1 MSKEN
6 KEQSTKYILKR
17 MSKYLYKYKFTIIIS
32 IILTIVSNIF
42 ALVGPM
48 LSGYA
53 IEVIEKGNGNIDFS
67 KIFYY
72 AFLMIVFYFCSSI
85 LSYIISIIM
94 VKTARNVVYS
104 LRKDAFDTL
113 LNLPLSY
120 FDKNS
125 IGDVLSKITYDIDTM
140 GSTLSTDLI
149 NILTSIVTLVGSFFM
164 MFTISKK
171 LLLIFFITIPMSA
184 ISTKYITNKTRPLF
198 RKRAKKIGDLNGF
211 VEENISGLK
220 IIKAY
225 NKESKSIDEFRNI
238 NKNAVDAYYNAEYYG
253 SMTVALI
260 SFINNISLAFIS
272 TIGSIL
278 YLKNEMSLGQIS
290 SFVLYSRKFSGPIRE
305 ISNLISDMQSSFA
318 ASERVFRFID
328 EKREE
333 DDKVDAVKLEKVHGK
348 IDMQNVTFSYDLKE
362 KVLENLNINAKPN
375 TVVAIVGPTGCGK
388 TTIINL
394 IMKFYNRD
402 NGQILVDDKN
412 IDDITKKSM
421 RQAYAM
427 VLQDTW
433 LFEGSIYENI
443 AYGNENA
450 TLEDVKRVAKL
461 AQIDDFIEKLPNG
474 YNTIISGNGDNISKG
489 QKQLIN
495 IARAML
501 IDAKM
506 LILDEATSN
515 IDSKTEIQIQNAL
528 LEIMKGKTCFIIAHR
543 LSTIKNSSRIMY
555 IDDGRIVE
563 CGTHDELMSLKGH
576 YYNLYQSQYA
586 LLKEA
591 I

>member
-1 MSKEN
+1 MSKKN

-53 IEVIEKGNGNIDFS
+53 IEVIEKGNIDFS

-72 AFLMIVFYFCSSI
+72 AFLMIVFYICSSI

-171 LLLIFFITIPMSA
+171 LVLIFFITIPMSV

-225 NKESKSIDEFRNI
+225 NKESKTIDEFRTI

-278 YLKNEMSLGQIS
+278 YLKNEISLGQIS

-348 IDMQNVTFSYDLKE
+348 IDMKNVTFSYDLNE
-362 KVLENLNINAKPN
+362 KVLENLNINAKSN

-394 IMKFYNRD
+394 LMKFYNRD
-402 NGQILVDDKN
+402 DGEILVDDKN

-474 YNTIISGNGDNISKG
+474 YDTIISGNGDNISKG

-543 LSTIKNSSRIMY
+543 LSTIKNADKILVLNNGK
-555 IDDGRIVE
+555 IIEQGKHEELLEEDGF
-563 CGTHDELMSLKGH
+563 
-576 YYNLYQSQYA
+576 YANLFKSQF
-586 LLKEA
+586 
-591 I
+591 

>member
-72 AFLMIVFYFCSSI
+72 AFLMIVFYICSSI
-85 LSYIISIIM
+85 LSYIISIMM
-94 VKTARNVVYS
+94 VKTARNIVYS
-104 LRKDAFDTL
+104 LRKDAFETI

-125 IGDVLSKITYDIDTM
+125 IGDILSKITYDIDTM

-171 LLLIFFITIPMSA
+171 LVLIFFITIPMSI

-225 NKESKSIDEFRNI
+225 NKESKTIDEFRNI

-278 YLKNEMSLGQIS
+278 YLKNEISLGQIS

-318 ASERVFRFID
+318 ASERFFRFID

-333 DDKVDAVKLEKVHGK
+333 DDKLDAEKLEKVHGK
-348 IDMQNVTFSYDLKE
+348 IDMKNVTFSYDLNE
-362 KVLENLNINAKPN
+362 KVLENLDISAKPN

-394 IMKFYNRD
+394 LMRFYNRND
-402 NGQILVDDKN
+402 GEILVDDKN

-474 YNTIISGNGDNISKG
+474 YDTIISGNGDNISKG

-543 LSTIKNSSRIMY
+543 LSTIKNADQILVLNNGK
-555 IDDGRIVE
+555 IIEQGKHEELLEEDGF
-563 CGTHDELMSLKGH
+563 
-576 YYNLYQSQYA
+576 YANLFKSQF
-586 LLKEA
+586 
-591 I
+591 

>member
-1 MSKEN
+1 MGICNMSKEN

-348 IDMQNVTFSYDLKE
+348 IDMQNVTFSYDLNE

-543 LSTIKNSSRIMY
+543 LSTIKNADQILVLNN
-555 IDDGRIVE
+555 GKIVE
-563 CGTHDELMSLKGH
+563 QGKHEELLEEDGF
-576 YYNLYQSQYA
+576 YANLFKSQF
-586 LLKEA
+586 
-591 I
+591 

>member
-17 MSKYLYKYKFTIIIS
+17 MSKYLYKYKFTIITS

-113 LNLPLSY
+113 LNLPLRY

-171 LLLIFFITIPMSA
+171 LVLIFFITIPMSV

-225 NKESKSIDEFRNI
+225 NKESKSIDEFRTI

-333 DDKVDAVKLEKVHGK
+333 DDKVDAVKLERVHGK
-348 IDMQNVTFSYDLKE
+348 IDMKNVTFSYDLNE
-362 KVLENLNINAKPN
+362 KVLENLNISAKPN
-375 TVVAIVGPTGCGK
+375 TIVAIVGPTGCGK

-394 IMKFYNRD
+394 LMKFYNRD
-402 NGQILVDDKN
+402 DGEILVDDKN

-433 LFEGSIYENI
+433 LFEGTIYENI

-474 YNTIISGNGDNISKG
+474 YDTIISGNGDNISKG

-543 LSTIKNSSRIMY
+543 LSTIKNADQILVLNNGK
-555 IDDGRIVE
+555 IIEQGKHEELLEEDGF
-563 CGTHDELMSLKGH
+563 
-576 YYNLYQSQYA
+576 YANLFKSQF
-586 LLKEA
+586 
-591 I
+591 

>member
-53 IEVIEKGNGNIDFS
+53 IEVIEKGNIDFS

-171 LLLIFFITIPMSA
+171 LVLIFFITIPMSI

-225 NKESKSIDEFRNI
+225 NKESKTIDEFKNI
-238 NKNAVDAYYNAEYYG
+238 NKKAVDAYYNAEYYG

-278 YLKNEMSLGQIS
+278 YLKNEMTLGQIS

-333 DDKVDAVKLEKVHGK
+333 DDKVDAEKLENVYGK
-348 IDMQNVTFSYDLKE
+348 IDINNVTFSYDLNE

-375 TVVAIVGPTGCGK
+375 IVVAIVGPTGCGK

-394 IMKFYNRD
+394 LMKFYNRD
-402 NGQILVDDKN
+402 EGEILVDDKN
-412 IDDITKKSM
+412 IDNITKKSM

-450 TLEDVKRVAKL
+450 TLDDVKRVAKL

-543 LSTIKNSSRIMY
+543 LSTIKNADQILVLNNGK
-555 IDDGRIVE
+555 IIEQGKHEELLEEDGF
-563 CGTHDELMSLKGH
+563 
-576 YYNLYQSQYA
+576 YANLFKSQF
-586 LLKEA
+586 
-591 I
+591 

>member
-72 AFLMIVFYFCSSI
+72 AFLMIVFYICSSI
-85 LSYIISIIM
+85 LSYIISIMM
-94 VKTARNVVYS
+94 VKSARNIVYS
-104 LRKDAFDTL
+104 LRKDAFETI

-125 IGDVLSKITYDIDTM
+125 IGDILSKITYDIDTM

-171 LLLIFFITIPMSA
+171 LVLIFFITIPMSI

-225 NKESKSIDEFRNI
+225 NKESKTIDEFRNI

-278 YLKNEMSLGQIS
+278 YLKNEISLGQIS

-333 DDKVDAVKLEKVHGK
+333 DDKLDAEKLEKVHGK
-348 IDMQNVTFSYDLKE
+348 IDMKNVTFSYDLNE
-362 KVLENLNINAKPN
+362 KVLENLDISAKPN

-394 IMKFYNRD
+394 LMRFYNRND
-402 NGQILVDDKN
+402 GEILVDDKN

-474 YNTIISGNGDNISKG
+474 YDTIISGNGDNISKG

-543 LSTIKNSSRIMY
+543 LSTIKNADQILVLNNGK
-555 IDDGRIVE
+555 IIEQGKHEELLEEDGF
-563 CGTHDELMSLKGH
+563 
-576 YYNLYQSQYA
+576 YANLFKSQF
-586 LLKEA
+586 
-591 I
+591 

>member
-171 LLLIFFITIPMSA
+171 LVLIFFITIPMSA

-198 RKRAKKIGDLNGF
+198 RQRAKKIGDLNGF

-348 IDMQNVTFSYDLKE
+348 IDMQNVTFSYDLNE

-543 LSTIKNSSRIMY
+543 LSTIKNADQILVLNN
-555 IDDGRIVE
+555 GKIVE
-563 CGTHDELMSLKGH
+563 QGKHEELLEEDGF
-576 YYNLYQSQYA
+576 YA
-586 LLKEA
+586 KF

>member
-72 AFLMIVFYFCSSI
+72 AFLMIVFYICSSI
-85 LSYIISIIM
+85 LSYIISIMM
-94 VKTARNVVYS
+94 VKTARNIVYS
-104 LRKDAFDTL
+104 LRKDAFETI

-125 IGDVLSKITYDIDTM
+125 IGDILSKITYDIDTM

-171 LLLIFFITIPMSA
+171 LVLIFFITIPMSI

-225 NKESKSIDEFRNI
+225 NKESKTIDEFRNI

-278 YLKNEMSLGQIS
+278 YLKNEISLGQIS

-333 DDKVDAVKLEKVHGK
+333 DDKLDAEKLEKVHGK
-348 IDMQNVTFSYDLKE
+348 IDIKNVTFSYDLNE
-362 KVLENLNINAKPN
+362 KVLENLDISAKPN

-394 IMKFYNRD
+394 LMRFYNRND
-402 NGQILVDDKN
+402 GEILVDDKN

-474 YNTIISGNGDNISKG
+474 YDTIISGNGDNISKG

-543 LSTIKNSSRIMY
+543 LSTIKNADQILVLNNGK
-555 IDDGRIVE
+555 IIEQGKHEELLEEDGF
-563 CGTHDELMSLKGH
+563 
-576 YYNLYQSQYA
+576 YANLFKSQF
-586 LLKEA
+586 
-591 I
+591 

>member
-1 MSKEN
+1 
-6 KEQSTKYILKR
+6 
-17 MSKYLYKYKFTIIIS
+17 
-32 IILTIVSNIF
+32 
-42 ALVGPM
+42 
-48 LSGYA
+48 
-53 IEVIEKGNGNIDFS
+53 
-67 KIFYY
+67 
-72 AFLMIVFYFCSSI
+72 
-85 LSYIISIIM
+85 
-94 VKTARNVVYS
+94 
-104 LRKDAFDTL
+104 
-113 LNLPLSY
+113 
-120 FDKNS
+120 
-125 IGDVLSKITYDIDTM
+125 
-140 GSTLSTDLI
+140 
-149 NILTSIVTLVGSFFM
+149 
-164 MFTISKK
+164 
-171 LLLIFFITIPMSA
+171 
-184 ISTKYITNKTRPLF
+184 
-198 RKRAKKIGDLNGF
+198 
-211 VEENISGLK
+211 
-220 IIKAY
+220 
-225 NKESKSIDEFRNI
+225 
-238 NKNAVDAYYNAEYYG
+238 
-253 SMTVALI
+253 
-260 SFINNISLAFIS
+260 
-272 TIGSIL
+272 
-278 YLKNEMSLGQIS
+278 
-290 SFVLYSRKFSGPIRE
+290 
-305 ISNLISDMQSSFA
+305 
-318 ASERVFRFID
+318 
-328 EKREE
+328 
-333 DDKVDAVKLEKVHGK
+333 
-348 IDMQNVTFSYDLKE
+348 MQNVTFSYDLNE

-543 LSTIKNSSRIMY
+543 LSTIKNADQILVLNN
-555 IDDGRIVE
+555 GKIVE
-563 CGTHDELMSLKGH
+563 QGKHEELLEEDGF
-576 YYNLYQSQYA
+576 YANLFKSQF
-586 LLKEA
+586 
-591 I
+591 

>member
-72 AFLMIVFYFCSSI
+72 AFLMIVFYICSSI
-85 LSYIISIIM
+85 LSYIISIMM
-94 VKTARNVVYS
+94 VKTARNIVYS
-104 LRKDAFDTL
+104 LRKDAFETI

-125 IGDVLSKITYDIDTM
+125 IGDILSKITYDIDTM

-171 LLLIFFITIPMSA
+171 LVLIFFITIPMSI

-225 NKESKSIDEFRNI
+225 NKESKTIDEFRNI

-278 YLKNEMSLGQIS
+278 YLKNEISLGQIS

-333 DDKVDAVKLEKVHGK
+333 DDKLDAEKLEKVHGK
-348 IDMQNVTFSYDLKE
+348 IDMKNVTFSYDLNE
-362 KVLENLNINAKPN
+362 KVLENLDISAKPN

-394 IMKFYNRD
+394 LMRFYNRND
-402 NGQILVDDKN
+402 GEILVDDKN

-427 VLQDTW
+427 VFQDTW

-474 YNTIISGNGDNISKG
+474 YDTIISGNGDNISKG

-543 LSTIKNSSRIMY
+543 LSTIKNADQILVLNNGK
-555 IDDGRIVE
+555 IIEQGKHEELLEEDGF
-563 CGTHDELMSLKGH
+563 
-576 YYNLYQSQYA
+576 YANLFKSQF
-586 LLKEA
+586 
-591 I
+591 

>member
-171 LLLIFFITIPMSA
+171 LVLIFFITIPMSV

-198 RKRAKKIGDLNGF
+198 RQRAKKIGDLNGF

-348 IDMQNVTFSYDLKE
+348 IDMQNVTFSYDLNE

-543 LSTIKNSSRIMY
+543 LSTIKNADQILVLNN
-555 IDDGRIVE
+555 GKIVE
-563 CGTHDELMSLKGH
+563 QGKHEELLEEDGF
-576 YYNLYQSQYA
+576 YANLFKSQF
-586 LLKEA
+586 
-591 I
+591 

>member
-348 IDMQNVTFSYDLKE
+348 IDMQNVTFSYDLNE

-543 LSTIKNSSRIMY
+543 LSTIKNANQILVLNNGK
-555 IDDGRIVE
+555 IIEHGKHE
-563 CGTHDELMSLKGH
+563 ELLEENGF
-576 YYNLYQSQYA
+576 YANLFKSQF
-586 LLKEA
+586 
-591 I
+591 

>member
-225 NKESKSIDEFRNI
+225 NKESKSIAEFRNI

-318 ASERVFRFID
+318 ASERIYSFIN

-348 IDMQNVTFSYDLKE
+348 IDMQNVTFSYDLNE

-543 LSTIKNSSRIMY
+543 LSTIKNADQILVLNN
-555 IDDGRIVE
+555 GKIVE
-563 CGTHDELMSLKGH
+563 QGKHEELLEEDGF
-576 YYNLYQSQYA
+576 YANLFKSQF
-586 LLKEA
+586 
-591 I
+591 

>member
-6 KEQSTKYILKR
+6 KEQSMKYILKR

-348 IDMQNVTFSYDLKE
+348 IDMHNVTYSYDLNE

-543 LSTIKNSSRIMY
+543 LSTIKNADQILVLNN
-555 IDDGRIVE
+555 GKIVE
-563 CGTHDELMSLKGH
+563 QGKHEELLEEDGF
-576 YYNLYQSQYA
+576 YANLFKSQF
-586 LLKEA
+586 
-591 I
+591 

>member
-53 IEVIEKGNGNIDFS
+53 IEVIEKGNGNIDFL

-348 IDMQNVTFSYDLKE
+348 IDMQNVTFSYDLNE

-528 LEIMKGKTCFIIAHR
+528 LEIMKGKTSFIIAHR
-543 LSTIKNSSRIMY
+543 LSTIKNADQILVLNN
-555 IDDGRIVE
+555 GKIVE
-563 CGTHDELMSLKGH
+563 QGKHEELLEEDGF
-576 YYNLYQSQYA
+576 YANLFKSQF
-586 LLKEA
+586 
-591 I
+591 

>member
-72 AFLMIVFYFCSSI
+72 AFLMIVFYICSSI
-85 LSYIISIIM
+85 LSYIISIMM
-94 VKTARNVVYS
+94 VKTARNIVYS
-104 LRKDAFDTL
+104 LRKDAFETI

-125 IGDVLSKITYDIDTM
+125 IGDILSKITYDIDTM

-171 LLLIFFITIPMSA
+171 LVLIFFITIPMSI

-225 NKESKSIDEFRNI
+225 NKESKTIDEFRNI

-278 YLKNEMSLGQIS
+278 YLKNEISLGQIS

-333 DDKVDAVKLEKVHGK
+333 DDKLDAEKLEKVHGK
-348 IDMQNVTFSYDLKE
+348 IDMKNVTFSYDLNE
-362 KVLENLNINAKPN
+362 KVLENLDISAKPN
-375 TVVAIVGPTGCGK
+375 TVVAIVGPTGCAK
-388 TTIINL
+388 TTILNL
-394 IMKFYNRD
+394 LMIFYNRHD
-402 NGQILVDDKN
+402 GEILVDDKN

-474 YNTIISGNGDNISKG
+474 YDTIISGNGDNISKG

-543 LSTIKNSSRIMY
+543 LSTIKNADQILVLNNGK
-555 IDDGRIVE
+555 IIEQGKHEELLEEDGF
-563 CGTHDELMSLKGH
+563 
-576 YYNLYQSQYA
+576 YANLFKSQF
-586 LLKEA
+586 
-591 I
+591 

>member
-171 LLLIFFITIPMSA
+171 LVLIFFITIPMSA

-198 RKRAKKIGDLNGF
+198 RQRAKKIGDLNGF

-348 IDMQNVTFSYDLKE
+348 IDMQNVTFSYDLNE

-543 LSTIKNSSRIMY
+543 LSTIKNADQILVLNN
-555 IDDGRIVE
+555 GKIVE
-563 CGTHDELMSLKGH
+563 QGKHEELLEEDGF
-576 YYNLYQSQYA
+576 YANLFKSQF
-586 LLKEA
+586 
-591 I
+591 

>member
-53 IEVIEKGNGNIDFS
+53 IEVIEKGNIDFS

-171 LLLIFFITIPMSA
+171 LVLIFFITIPMSI

-225 NKESKSIDEFRNI
+225 NKESKTIDEFKNI
-238 NKNAVDAYYNAEYYG
+238 NKKAVDAYYNAEYYG

-278 YLKNEMSLGQIS
+278 YLKNEMTLGQIS

-305 ISNLISDMQSSFA
+305 IFQ
-318 ASERVFRFID
+318 
-328 EKREE
+328 
-333 DDKVDAVKLEKVHGK
+333 
-348 IDMQNVTFSYDLKE
+348 T
-362 KVLENLNINAKPN
+362 
-375 TVVAIVGPTGCGK
+375 
-388 TTIINL
+388 
-394 IMKFYNRD
+394 
-402 NGQILVDDKN
+402 
-412 IDDITKKSM
+412 
-421 RQAYAM
+421 
-427 VLQDTW
+427 
-433 LFEGSIYENI
+433 
-443 AYGNENA
+443 
-450 TLEDVKRVAKL
+450 
-461 AQIDDFIEKLPNG
+461 
-474 YNTIISGNGDNISKG
+474 
-489 QKQLIN
+489 
-495 IARAML
+495 
-501 IDAKM
+501 
-506 LILDEATSN
+506 
-515 IDSKTEIQIQNAL
+515 
-528 LEIMKGKTCFIIAHR
+528 
-543 LSTIKNSSRIMY
+543 
-555 IDDGRIVE
+555 
-563 CGTHDELMSLKGH
+563 
-576 YYNLYQSQYA
+576 
-586 LLKEA
+586 
-591 I
+591 

>member
-318 ASERVFRFID
+318 ASERVFRKKKK
-328 EKREE
+328 KREE

-348 IDMQNVTFSYDLKE
+348 IDMQNVTFSYDLNE

-543 LSTIKNSSRIMY
+543 LSTIKNADQILVLNN
-555 IDDGRIVE
+555 GKIVE
-563 CGTHDELMSLKGH
+563 QGKHEELLEEDGF
-576 YYNLYQSQYA
+576 YANLFKSQF
-586 LLKEA
+586 
-591 I
+591 

>member
-198 RKRAKKIGDLNGF
+198 RQRAKKIGDLNGF

-348 IDMQNVTFSYDLKE
+348 IDMQNVTFSYDLNE

-543 LSTIKNSSRIMY
+543 LSTIKNADQILVLNN
-555 IDDGRIVE
+555 GKIVE
-563 CGTHDELMSLKGH
+563 QGKHEELLEEDGF
-576 YYNLYQSQYA
+576 YANLFKSQF
-586 LLKEA
+586 
-591 I
+591 

>member
-113 LNLPLSY
+113 LNLPISY

-348 IDMQNVTFSYDLKE
+348 IDMQNVTFSYDLNE

-543 LSTIKNSSRIMY
+543 LSTIKNADQILVLNN
-555 IDDGRIVE
+555 GKIVE
-563 CGTHDELMSLKGH
+563 QGKHEELLEEDGF
-576 YYNLYQSQYA
+576 YANLFKSQF
-586 LLKEA
+586 
-591 I
+591 

>member
-72 AFLMIVFYFCSSI
+72 AFLMIVFYICSSI
-85 LSYIISIIM
+85 LSYIISIMM
-94 VKTARNVVYS
+94 VKTARNIVYS
-104 LRKDAFDTL
+104 LRKDAFETI

-125 IGDVLSKITYDIDTM
+125 IGDILSKITYDIDTM

-171 LLLIFFITIPMSA
+171 LVLIFFITIPMSI

-225 NKESKSIDEFRNI
+225 NKESKTIDEFRNI

-278 YLKNEMSLGQIS
+278 YLKNEISLGQIS

-333 DDKVDAVKLEKVHGK
+333 DDKLDAEKLEKVHGK
-348 IDMQNVTFSYDLKE
+348 IDMKNVTFSYDLNE
-362 KVLENLNINAKPN
+362 KVLENLDISAKPN

-394 IMKFYNRD
+394 LMRFYNRND
-402 NGQILVDDKN
+402 GEILVDDKN

-474 YNTIISGNGDNISKG
+474 YDTIISGNGDNISKG

-543 LSTIKNSSRIMY
+543 LSTIKNADQILVLNNGK
-555 IDDGRIVE
+555 IIEQGKHEEVLEEDGF
-563 CGTHDELMSLKGH
+563 
-576 YYNLYQSQYA
+576 YANLFKSQF
-586 LLKEA
+586 
-591 I
+591 

>member
-1 MSKEN
+1 MSK
-6 KEQSTKYILKR
+6 KRGDQSTKYILKR

-32 IILTIVSNIF
+32 IILTIISNIF
-42 ALVGPM
+42 ALISPM

-53 IEVIEKGNGNIDFS
+53 IEVIENDSTNIDFS

-72 AFLMIVFYFCSSI
+72 GFLMIIFYVVSSI

-113 LNLPLSY
+113 LNLPTSY

-125 IGDVLSKITYDIDTM
+125 IGDILSKLIYDIDTM

-149 NILTSIVTLVGSFFM
+149 NILTSLITIIGSFFM

-171 LLLIFFITIPMSA
+171 LVLIFFITIPMSV
-184 ISTKYITNKTRPLF
+184 ISTKYITNRTRPLF
-198 RKRAKKIGDLNGF
+198 KRRAQKIGNLNSF
-211 VEENISGLK
+211 VEENISGIK

-225 NKESKSIDEFRNI
+225 HKENQTIDDFKKV
-238 NKNAVDAYYNAEYYG
+238 NKNAVDSYYDAEYYG

-260 SFINNISLAFIS
+260 TFINNISLAFIS
-272 TIGSIL
+272 TIGSIF
-278 YLKNEMSLGQIS
+278 YLKNMMSLGQIS
-290 SFVLYSRKFSGPIRE
+290 SFVLYSKKFSGPIRE
-305 ISNLISDMQSSFA
+305 ISNLIADLQSSFA
-318 ASERVFRFID
+318 ASERVFKFID
-328 EKREE
+328 EKQEE
-333 DDKVDAVKLEKVHGK
+333 SDKIEAEVLEKVNGK
-348 IDMQNVTFSYDLKE
+348 VDIKNVTFSYDLNE
-362 KVLENLNINAKPN
+362 KVLEDLNIQAKPN
-375 TVVAIVGPTGCGK
+375 TVVAIVGPTGSGK

-394 IMKFYNRD
+394 LMKFYNRD
-402 NGQILVDDKN
+402 EGEILVDDKN
-412 IDDITKKSM
+412 IDYITKKSM
-421 RQAYAM
+421 RKSYAM

-433 LFEGSIYENI
+433 LFEGTVYENI

-501 IDAKM
+501 IDANM

-515 IDSKTEIQIQNAL
+515 IDSKTEVQIQNAL
-528 LEIMKGKTCFIIAHR
+528 FEIMKGKTCFIIAHR
-543 LSTIKNSSRIMY
+543 LSTIKNADQILVLNQGKIIEEGRHIELLEE
-555 IDDGRIVE
+555 DGF
-563 CGTHDELMSLKGH
+563 
-576 YYNLYQSQYA
+576 YANLFKSQF
-586 LLKEA
+586 
-591 I
+591 

>member
-32 IILTIVSNIF
+32 IILTIISNIF

-72 AFLMIVFYFCSSI
+72 AFLMIVFYICSSI

-140 GSTLSTDLI
+140 SSTLSTDLI

-171 LLLIFFITIPMSA
+171 LVLIFFITIPMSV

-225 NKESKSIDEFRNI
+225 NKESKSIDEFRTI

-333 DDKVDAVKLEKVHGK
+333 DEKVDAVKLEKVHGK
-348 IDMQNVTFSYDLKE
+348 IDMKNVTFSYDLNE

-394 IMKFYNRD
+394 LMKFYNRD
-402 NGQILVDDKN
+402 NGEILVDDKN

-543 LSTIKNSSRIMY
+543 LSTIKNADQILVLNNGK
-555 IDDGRIVE
+555 IIEQGKHEELLEEDGF
-563 CGTHDELMSLKGH
+563 
-576 YYNLYQSQYA
+576 YANLFKSQF
-586 LLKEA
+586 
-591 I
+591 